1 LISLLHVKIDEQ
13 PMVSGVRKLWKDR
26 KVLKSLKEMCGTT
39 KVSKKNKSPRAIRTI
54 MYAR

>member
-1 LISLLHVKIDEQ
+1 
-13 PMVSGVRKLWKDR
+13 MVSGVRKLWKDR

-39 KVSKKNKSPRAIRTI
+39 KVSKKNKSPRAIRKI